1 MFNQITILGYLGN
14 DASSKNANGTT
25 VTKFSVATKKSWKD
39 ENNEWQEKTQW
50 HQVVFFAQNFEAITS
65 RLVKGAL
72 VFVQGQLTTHEYDR
86 TIKVPAGGKKI
97 IEHVMKQ
104 LVVEIKAET
113 IRVLDRSANTDHEA
127 AEPAPMED
135 P

>member
-39 ENNEWQEKTQW
+39 DNNEWQEKTQW
-50 HQVVFFAQNFEAITS
+50 HQVVFFAKNSEAITS
-65 RLVKGAL
+65 RLVKGAQ

-86 TIKVPAGGKKI
+86 TIKVPAGKKI
-97 IEHVMKQ
+97 IEHVIKQ

-113 IRVLDRSANTDHEA
+113 IRVFDRSANTDHEA
-127 AEPAPMED
+127 AEPEPTEAP
-135 P
+135 

>member
-14 DASSKNANGTT
+14 DAASKNANGTT

-113 IRVLDRSANTDHEA
+113 IRVLDRPAHTDHGV
-127 AEPAPMED
+127 AEPEPTEAP
-135 P
+135 